1 MSAFDH
7 AVFRLLLD
15 EYLKDVF
22 ERESP
27 STPDPFQLS
36 LLESCLQDLDG
47 RVTFYYRRYAP
58 DLYDP
63 ESSKTAWS
71 PFSNAGC
78 CGGLGARRWLGT
90 PLGVHGCDV
99 GCHERRELLVARVG
113 ERGEAHRLMG
123 HGSLEQ
129 VADEAGVTEAAAA

>member
-7 AVFRLLLD
+7 AVFRLYLD

-47 RVTFYYRRYAP
+47 RETFYYRRYAP

-63 ESSKTAWS
+63 EEFKNCLEPLFESGVLRRPGSGPVAGHAARS
-71 PFSNAGC
+71 P
-78 CGGLGARRWLGT
+78 
-90 PLGVHGCDV
+90 
-99 GCHERRELLVARVG
+99 RV
-113 ERGEAHRLMG
+113 RCRLPRT
-123 HGSLEQ
+123 S
-129 VADEAGVTEAAAA
+129 

>member
-22 ERESP
+22 ERESHGHLSP
-27 STPDPFQLS
+27 TPDLFELS

-63 ESSKTAWS
+63 EEFKNCLE
-71 PFSNAGC
+71 PLFERGV
-78 CGGLGARRWLGT
+78 LRRPGSA
-90 PLGVHGCDV
+90 P
-99 GCHERRELLVARVG
+99 VARHAARSPRV
-113 ERGEAHRLMG
+113 RCRLPRT
-123 HGSLEQ
+123 S
-129 VADEAGVTEAAAA
+129 